1 MGEQPGSRNAEL
13 NKQKSNIKAMKLTN
27 EQVKHAASYFEARG
41 FTTEA
46 IQDVEFGPQLLLE
59 FTAPNG
65 RMIAVIVDN
74 TQVAMLANSARS

>member
-1 MGEQPGSRNAEL
+1 
-13 NKQKSNIKAMKLTN
+13 MKLTN
-27 EQVKHAASYFEARG
+27 EQVKHAAAYFEARG